1 MVLHELFGLVY
12 KSLKGHLS
20 IFCVNPALGD
30 SSLYPE
36 RNFQTFINSPSHT
49 ASWNIISE
57 TSFDLV
63 VSIENRFRF
72 SVKKY
77 YNFFTTIQHF
87 KIHDFKVNFWNLI
100 FLTFMPM
107 YCVKFQSTLLDFF
120 TFDIWLVVLGSIIPV
135 LLPLPGLY
143 NFFYCNSYWF
153 FSMVYPG
160 MSYFSCISVSF
171 WSATRFY
178 FRVPIFYGVSAF
190 SLAQQTFFS
199 LKALR
204 CLF

>member
-143 NFFYCNSYWF
+143 NFSIAIVTGSFQWSIREWATFHVSLSLSEALPAFISAYLYFMEFLRSRWHNKLF
-153 FSMVYPG
+153 FH
-160 MSYFSCISVSF
+160 
-171 WSATRFY
+171 
-178 FRVPIFYGVSAF
+178 
-190 SLAQQTFFS
+190 
-199 LKALR
+199 
-204 CLF
+204 